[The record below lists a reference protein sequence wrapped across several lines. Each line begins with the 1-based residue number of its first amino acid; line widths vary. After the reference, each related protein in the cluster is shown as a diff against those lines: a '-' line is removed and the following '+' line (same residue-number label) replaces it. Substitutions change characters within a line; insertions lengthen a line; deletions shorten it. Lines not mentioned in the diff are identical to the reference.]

1 MSYMGKVRPT
11 VALTSSDIEDNAV
24 TSSKIIADAVTTA
37 KMDDDAVGI
46 AELSATGTASS
57 STYLRGDN
65 AWTALSEYD
74 DSGVQDDIALLG
86 FKVASNGSLA
96 KYNLVDQ
103 TVDAF
108 EDATG
113 IDASTS
119 TGEFR
124 ASDNYYSGITTSS
137 TQTALTTVE
146 SSTTTIPA
154 GLVGSVNL
162 LVVGGGGSSGE
173 QGNACAGAGAGGLVY
188 ISNYAAVAGATY
200 SYTIGAGGTGGTSYD
215 SGTSG
220 ADSIFDSG
228 GSHQTIT
235 GKGGGFGGTIAF
247 NADDGGSGGG
257 AANGTN
263 KGASNQAED
272 FGSYTGVGF
281 GNDGG
286 SGGESSNKASGG
298 GGAGSAGSGA
308 STTGNGGSGKD
319 YSSVFGTGV
328 GEDGWFAGGGGGGSC
343 GVDGTQ
349 GYGNG
354 GSGNK
359 GGGGDGQWYT
369 AATSEAGMANTG
381 GAAGG
386 GTCDQ
391 NGGNG
396 GSGVII
402 LKYDAISAYQD
413 MTLVSTATT
422 AESAPTKGDIVFT
435 YTDGAGTAV
444 VGTDI
449 TADYSADDGSN
460 WTPFSIGAS
469 DAQGTTGGH
478 TIVTKH
484 NVALTSASGTSM
496 RYRINTLNQSALKTT
511 RIQAVSLGWS

>member
-1 MSYMGKVRPT
+1 MATLKSIKNSYNQDGLDT
-11 VALTSSDIEDNAV
+11 NTENISL
-24 TSSKIIADAVTTA
+24 
-37 KMDDDAVGI
+37 
-46 AELSATGTASS
+46 LS
-57 STYLRGDN
+57 
-65 AWTALSEYD
+65 
-74 DSGVQDDIALLG
+74 
-86 FKVASNGSLA
+86 FKVATGDSLS
-96 KYNLVDQ
+96 KFNLVDGF
-103 TVDAF
+103 VDDYN
-108 EDATG
+108 DATG
-113 IDASTS
+113 IDASGS
-119 TGEFR
+119 TNEAREAG
-124 ASDNYYSGITTSS
+124 NYYIGNQVAGESFSAHTSS
-137 TQTALTTVE
+137 GTWTCPSGVTSAE
-146 SSTTTIPA
+146 I
-154 GLVGSVNL
+154 
-162 LVVGGGGSSGE
+162 LVV
-173 QGNACAGAGAGGLVY
+173 
-188 ISNYAAVAGATY
+188 
-200 SYTIGAGGTGGTSYD
+200 
-215 SGTSG
+215 
-220 ADSIFDSG
+220 
-228 GSHQTIT
+228 
-235 GKGGGFGGTIAF
+235 
-247 NADDGGSGGG
+247 
-257 AANGTN
+257 
-263 KGASNQAED
+263 
-272 FGSYTGVGF
+272 
-281 GNDGG
+281 
-286 SGGESSNKASGG
+286 
-298 GGAGSAGSGA
+298 
-308 STTGNGGSGKD
+308 
-319 YSSVFGTGV
+319 
-328 GEDGWFAGGGGGGSC
+328 AGGGGGGSC

-460 WTPFSIGAS
+460 WTPFSIGPS